1 MRGRTPAGREY
12 ATHAAGA
19 GGRLPEGVSMAAE
32 TFRTGPECRAED
44 VSESGQTAMVPGIS
58 ASTETIPVERI
69 FRGRC
74 NPKHEATRIALFGL
88 PCWIKNRKYTGRT
101 RPVPLLHRNDMV
113 AAFPKIGS

>member
-1 MRGRTPAGREY
+1 MRGRTPTGREY

-32 TFRTGPECRAED
+32 TFRSGPECRAEP
-44 VSESGQTAMVPGIS
+44 VSEAGQFAMVPGIS
-58 ASTETIPVERI
+58 TGIERISVERI

-88 PCWIKNRKYTGRT
+88 SC
-101 RPVPLLHRNDMV
+101 
-113 AAFPKIGS
+113 